1 VSLRARGEGV
11 ESAVRR
17 QPFVLVV
24 SGPSGAGKS
33 TFVARLLKRFPDMK
47 FSVSATTRPLR
58 GGETDGLDYHFL
70 SEAEFQR
77 RVEAGEFLEHAGVFG
92 DRYGTLRS
100 EVFPALESGRLPLLD
115 LDVQGGVRVKEQLP
129 EAVLIFILPPS
140 MAVLEARLR
149 GRKTESEERIQR
161 RLRRAPDEIRCLAA
175 YDYVVVNAEIATTE
189 AELEA
194 IVCAERLRRARLT
207 DDAGGPGVA
216 AEYLGE
222 SARPL
227 AP

>member
-1 VSLRARGEGV
+1 
-11 ESAVRR
+11 VRR

-33 TFVARLLKRFPDMK
+33 TFVGMLLERFPDLK
-47 FSVSATTRPLR
+47 FSVSATTRPR
-58 GGETDGLDYHFL
+58 RPGEVDARDYHFL

-77 RVEAGEFLEHAGVFG
+77 RAEAGEFLEHAGVHG

-100 EVFPALESGRLPLLD
+100 EVFLALEAGRVALLD

-129 EAVLIFILPPS
+129 EAVLVFILPPS

-149 GRKTESEERIQR
+149 GRKTESEERIRR
-161 RLRRAPDEIRCLAA
+161 RLQRAPDEIRCLSA
-175 YDYVVVNAEIATTE
+175 YDYVVVNDDVATTE
-189 AELEA
+189 AELES
-194 IVCAERLRRARLT
+194 IVRAERLRRTRLT
-207 DDAGGPGVA
+207 DDAGGPDVA

>member
-1 VSLRARGEGV
+1 V

-33 TFVARLLKRFPDMK
+33 TFVRMLLERFPDLQ
-47 FSVSATTRPLR
+47 FSVSATTRPR
-58 GGETDGLDYHFL
+58 RSGEVNGREYHFL

-100 EVFPALESGRLPLLD
+100 EVFPALEAGRVPLLD
-115 LDVQGGVRVKEQLP
+115 LDVQGGVRVKQQLP
-129 EAVLIFILPPS
+129 EAVLVFILPPS

-149 GRKTESEERIQR
+149 GRQTESEERIRR
-161 RLRRAPDEIRCLAA
+161 RLQRAPDEIRCLLE
-175 YDYVVVNAEIATTE
+175 YDYVVVNGEVATTE
-189 AELEA
+189 AELES
-194 IVCAERLRRARLT
+194 IVRAERLRRARLT
-207 DDAGGPGVA
+207 DDAGGPDVA

>member
-1 VSLRARGEGV
+1 MGPPCEGV
-11 ESAVRR
+11 DSAVRR

-33 TFVARLLKRFPDMK
+33 TFVAMLLRRFPDLQ
-47 FSVSATTRPLR
+47 FSVSATTRPQR
-58 GGETDGLDYHFL
+58 PGEVDGREYHFL
-70 SEAEFQR
+70 SETEFLR
-77 RVEAGEFLEHAGVFG
+77 RVDAGEFLEHAGVFG

-100 EVFPALESGRLPLLD
+100 EVFPALAAGRLPLLD
-115 LDVQGGVRVKEQLP
+115 LDVQGGVRVKEQIP
-129 EAVLIFILPPS
+129 EAVLVFILPPS

-149 GRKTESEERIQR
+149 GRQTESEERIQR
-161 RLRRAPDEIRCLAA
+161 RLQRAPAEIRHLDA
-175 YDYVVVNAEIATTE
+175 YDYVVINDQVATTE

-194 IVCAERLRRARLT
+194 IVRAERLRRARLT